1 MPTVLV
7 VETMLGNAELGR
19 LLGVTRQRVSQI
31 VSGPDFPRP
40 RFTLIMGN
48 IWALDDV
55 LAWAGRKGRHL
66 NLEALSTAGEA
77 IPAPKAGDNRS

>member
-1 MPTVLV
+1 MA

-40 RFTLIMGN
+40 RFTLIMGSV
-48 IWALDDV
+48 WALDDV
-55 LAWAGRKGRHL
+55 QEWADRKGRTLHL
-66 NLEALSTAGEA
+66 DALT
-77 IPAPKAGDNRS
+77 PDVQDDVKLQLRSRRDS